1 MSTSA
6 SNIAVSAPGAAVHK
20 GPHPGMLA
28 MLYTL
33 LFCVGLYPVTALY
46 KTPYWPGPWEPP
58 TVIVPYFQHYGG
70 RVLFC
75 ITLQFGAMVCL
86 GIFTAAVVSRLHFLG
101 SRATGVYIALL
112 GGFLVVADAFA
123 CNMAM
128 WTMLRPGVT
137 DNAPTVLALY
147 YVAFGLG
154 GPGFSVPMGLLIAGV
169 SVTAGFLRLLPRW
182 LVVFGLV
189 LAAAGELSWL
199 EMAFPK
205 LLLLIPL
212 VRFPGF
218 VWIIAVGFLLPKTR
232 NSVRIA

>member
-1 MSTSA
+1 MSTTA
-6 SNIAVSAPGAAVHK
+6 TTIGVHAPGGVDHK

-28 MLYTL
+28 VLYTL

-46 KTPYWPGPWEPP
+46 KTPYWPGPWEPAS
-58 TVIVPYFQHYGG
+58 VIVPYFQQYGG

-75 ITLQFGAMVCL
+75 ITLQLGAMVCL

-101 SRATGVYIALL
+101 ARATGAYIALV
-112 GGFLVVADAFA
+112 GGLLVVADAFA

-128 WTMLRPGVT
+128 WAMVRPGVAE
-137 DNAPTVLALY
+137 NPPVVLALY

-169 SVTAGFLRLLPRW
+169 SVTAGFMRLLPRW
-182 LVVFGLV
+182 LVVFGLL
-189 LAAAGELSWL
+189 LAVAGELSWL

-212 VRFPGF
+212 VRFPSF
-218 VWIIAVGFLLPKTR
+218 VWLIAVGFLLPKR
-232 NSVRIA
+232 RKSVQIA